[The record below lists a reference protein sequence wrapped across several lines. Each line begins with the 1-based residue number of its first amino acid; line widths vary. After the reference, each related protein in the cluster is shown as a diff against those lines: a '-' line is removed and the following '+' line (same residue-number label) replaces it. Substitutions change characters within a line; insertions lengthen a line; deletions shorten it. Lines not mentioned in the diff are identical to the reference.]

1 MTSPDLVMVVSYDY
15 RLVALSVFIA
25 MLACYAALDLAG
37 RITSAHGGTRL
48 LWLNGGA
55 IAMGIGIWSMHY
67 IGMLAFRLPIP
78 VQYDW
83 PTVLLSLLAA
93 ILASAVALFVVS
105 RHKMGLFR
113 ALVGSIFMGGGIAAM
128 HYIGMAA
135 MRLPAMCRYS
145 PALVML
151 SVVLAVV
158 ISCVALWLT
167 FHFRG
172 ETTAWVWRKAV
183 SALVMG
189 AAIPVM
195 HYTGMAAASFTP
207 SRLAHQDVSH
217 AVSVSSLGVAGITV
231 VTVMVLG
238 LVLLTSLADR
248 RFSVQALELEASEQ
262 RHRQIVETSL
272 DAFVG
277 MDSNG
282 LITDW
287 NAQAEAIFGW
297 ARSEAIGQVL
307 SQMIVPAQ
315 HRDAHKQGL
324 RHFLA
329 SGEGPVLNKR
339 LEITALHRG
348 GREFPVELTISAM
361 RTGEAHRFAGFLRDI
376 SERKQA
382 EQRQAAQHAVTRV
395 LAEAGTLAEATPKI
409 LQAIC
414 EGVGWEVGAIWNLDR
429 SIGVLRCI
437 DVWRSPIVQMAEFE
451 AATRSATFALGKGLP
466 GRVWQSGK
474 ATWIED
480 LLGDSNFPRAPAAA
494 GGGLHQAFGFPI
506 LFREEV
512 TGVAEFFS
520 REVRKPDHDLMA
532 VFSALGSQIG
542 QFIARKQVEEKF
554 RGLLESAPDAMVIV
568 NKEGQIVLVNARTEM
583 LFGYSREELLGQRVE
598 TLVPERFR
606 SRHSGHRAGY
616 TTDPHVRSM
625 GAGLELYAL
634 RKDGTE
640 FPVEISLSPLETEEG
655 VLVTSTIRD
664 ITERKRSEQELIAA
678 KEAAEA
684 GNRAKSEFLANMSH
698 EIRTP
703 LNGIMGMT
711 DLALETE
718 LTPEQGEYLETVKM
732 SADSLLD
739 VINDILDFSKIEA
752 GKLDFDAVEFNLRD
766 SLAGTMRTPG
776 LRAHQKGLELA
787 YHVRPD
793 VPDALV
799 GDPGR
804 LRQIVVNLIG
814 NAIKFTQQGEVVM
827 EVGAESQTGDSV
839 DLHFAVTDTGMGIP
853 ADKQR
858 AIFDAFTQADGSMT
872 RKFGGTGL
880 GLTISTRLVEMMGGR
895 IWVESE
901 PGKGSAFH
909 FIARLGLQKTTAPQ
923 PPPAEPA
930 NLRHLPVLVVD
941 DNATNRRILEEMLK
955 SWRMRPT
962 AVEGGHQ
969 ALAVLEQA
977 RKAGKTFPLILL
989 DAQMPGMDGFALTER
1004 MKQIPELAG
1013 ATIMMLTSAG
1023 LRGDAAHCRELGIA
1037 AYLTKP
1043 IKQSELLQA
1052 ILLALGT
1059 PAKKEAR
1066 PALVTRHVLRENHQ
1080 RLRIL
1085 LAEDNAVNQTL
1096 AVRLLEKWGH
1106 AVTVAG
1112 DGRAALAAVE
1122 KAGFGGFDLALM
1134 DVQMP
1139 EMDGI
1144 EATVAI
1150 RARERVSGGHLPIIA
1165 MTAHSMKGDRE
1176 SCLAA
1181 GMDGYIS
1188 KPIQAQELFEAVENI
1203 ARLTVATTASE
1214 PAERPADAPRD
1225 EVILPAQVKG
1235 DE

>member
-25 MLACYAALDLAG
+25 MLASYAALDLAG
-37 RITSAHGGTRL
+37 RVTSAQGGVRL
-48 LWLNGGA
+48 LWLSGGA
-55 IAMGIGIWSMHY
+55 TAMGIGIWSMHY
-67 IGMLAFRLPIP
+67 IGMLAFRLPVP
-78 VQYDW
+78 VEYDW
-83 PTVLLSLLAA
+83 PTVLVSLLAA
-93 ILASAVALFVVS
+93 VFASAVALFVVS

-113 ALVGSIFMGGGIAAM
+113 ALAGSLFMGGGIAAM

-145 PALVML
+145 PALLTL
-151 SVVLAVV
+151 SVVLAIG
-158 ISCVALWLT
+158 ISFVALWLT

-207 SRLAHQDVSH
+207 SLLAHQGLSH

-248 RFSVQALELEASEQ
+248 RFSVQALELESSEQ
-262 RHRQIVETSL
+262 RYRQIVETAL

-287 NAQAEAIFGW
+287 NAQAETIFGW
-297 ARSEAIGQVL
+297 PRSDTIGQVPA
-307 SQMIVPAQ
+307 QVIVPGLYP
-315 HRDAHKQGL
+315 DAHIQGL

-339 LEITALHRG
+339 LETTALHRD
-348 GREFPVELTISAM
+348 GREFPVELTISAI
-361 RTGEAHRFAGFLRDI
+361 RTGEARRFA
-376 SERKQA
+376 
-382 EQRQAAQHAVTRV
+382 
-395 LAEAGTLAEATPKI
+395 
-409 LQAIC
+409 
-414 EGVGWEVGAIWNLDR
+414 
-429 SIGVLRCI
+429 
-437 DVWRSPIVQMAEFE
+437 
-451 AATRSATFALGKGLP
+451 
-466 GRVWQSGK
+466 
-474 ATWIED
+474 
-480 LLGDSNFPRAPAAA
+480 
-494 GGGLHQAFGFPI
+494 AF
-506 LFREEV
+506 V
-512 TGVAEFFS
+512 
-520 REVRKPDHDLMA
+520 
-532 VFSALGSQIG
+532 
-542 QFIARKQVEEKF
+542 
-554 RGLLESAPDAMVIV
+554 
-568 NKEGQIVLVNARTEM
+568 
-583 LFGYSREELLGQRVE
+583 
-598 TLVPERFR
+598 
-606 SRHSGHRAGY
+606 
-616 TTDPHVRSM
+616 
-625 GAGLELYAL
+625 
-634 RKDGTE
+634 
-640 FPVEISLSPLETEEG
+640 
-655 VLVTSTIRD
+655 RD

-684 GNRAKSEFLANMSH
+684 GNRSKSEFLANMSH

-711 DLALETE
+711 DLAMETE
-718 LTPEQGEYLETVKM
+718 LTTEQREFLETVKM
-732 SADSLLD
+732 SADSLLT

-752 GKLDFDAVEFNLRD
+752 GKLDFDAVEFSLRD
-766 SLAGTMRTPG
+766 TLGDTMKTLG
-776 LRAHQKGLELA
+776 LRAHEKKIELVC
-787 YHVRPD
+787 HVQPD

-827 EVGAESQTGDSV
+827 EVGAESQTGDCI

-853 ADKQR
+853 VDKQR
-858 AIFDAFTQADGSMT
+858 TIFDPFTQVDGSMT

-880 GLTISTRLVEMMGGR
+880 GLTISSRLVEGMGGR

-901 PGKGSAFH
+901 PGKGSTFH
-909 FIARLGLQKTTAPQ
+909 FTARLGLQKTTALRPR
-923 PPPAEPA
+923 PAEPA
-930 NLRHLPVLVVD
+930 NLRDLPVLVVD
-941 DNATNRRILEEMLK
+941 DNATNRRILEGMLK
-955 SWRMRPT
+955 SWCMRPT
-962 AVEGGHQ
+962 AVEGGHD

-989 DAQMPGMDGFALTER
+989 DAQMPGMDGFGLTER

-1023 LRGDAAHCRELGIA
+1023 LRGDAARCRELGIA

-1043 IKQSELLQA
+1043 IKQSELLDA

-1059 PAKKEAR
+1059 LPPEAGR
-1066 PALVTRHVLRENHQ
+1066 TPLVTRHALRESRQ

-1096 AVRLLEKWGH
+1096 VVRLLEKWGH

-1122 KAGFGGFDLALM
+1122 KAGFGGFDLVLM

-1139 EMDGI
+1139 ELDGL
-1144 EATVAI
+1144 EATTAI
-1150 RARERVSGGHLPIIA
+1150 RAKEKASGGHLPIIA
-1165 MTAHSMKGDRE
+1165 MTAHTMKGDRE
-1176 SCLAA
+1176 RCLAA

-1188 KPIQAQELFEAVENI
+1188 KPVQAQELFEAVENI
-1203 ARLTVATTASE
+1203 TRRAVVTRAVE
-1214 PAERPADAPRD
+1214 PTEKAAEAVLD
-1225 EVILPAQVKG
+1225 EAILPARVER
-1235 DE
+1235 D